1 MDTNTQRFQALPAL
15 KWIFF
20 VSKCNFYLQPS
31 IPRSFSGFR
40 TNFFVSN
47 FDETTAALIS
57 DMILSNVFAFCVL
70 VLTSPFI
77 GDVNGDDDAVLND
90 AIHIAKDAI
99 GDSVD
104 AVNHLLDIIPG
115 HERIVRRSADR

>member
-1 MDTNTQRFQALPAL
+1 M
-15 KWIFF
+15 
-20 VSKCNFYLQPS
+20 QPS

-77 GDVNGDDDAVLND
+77 GDVDAVLND